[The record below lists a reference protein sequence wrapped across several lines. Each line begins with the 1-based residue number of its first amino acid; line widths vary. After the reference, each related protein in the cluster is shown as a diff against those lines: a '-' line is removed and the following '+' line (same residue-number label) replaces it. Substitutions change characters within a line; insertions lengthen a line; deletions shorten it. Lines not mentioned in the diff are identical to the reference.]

1 MYYKLVYKDCISGIL
16 YSICRNTNILP
27 FEYRVTYIP
36 GEWISPKI
44 QNSGLFVFS
53 SLEDVRQFIW
63 DEGYHKREVEIWE
76 CKVKHE
82 IKIPRRIATIQT
94 FEYWHQLNTIKRK
107 KQRVD
112 EMKVTYGGKVAPSG
126 TKCFKQIKLHKKI
139 EHD

>member
-1 MYYKLVYKDCISGIL
+1 MYYKLVYKDGPSGML
-16 YSICRNTNILP
+16 YSICRNSNILP
-27 FEYRVTYIP
+27 HEYRVTYTP
-36 GEWISPKI
+36 GEWTSPKI

-53 SLEDVRQFIW
+53 SLTDVRQFIL
-63 DEGYHKREVEIWE
+63 DEGYCKHEIEIWE

-82 IKIPRRIATIQT
+82 IKIPQRIATMHT

-107 KQRVD
+107 KQRVK
-112 EMKVTYGGKVAPSG
+112 ELVIYGGKVAPPG